1 MRILLV
7 VDGSSYSDTATRTLE
22 ALKLPTETEVTV
34 MTVVPEHT
42 FLGGISLDKLRGTAS
57 AERKEEEEKAVKLL
71 SGPVELLSAGGLKV
85 EGLVRRGNPAEV
97 ILKVAEQKSYSL
109 VVMGTKGLTDPLPF
123 RLGSVA
129 QSVARHATASV
140 LLARPKTLTLH
151 RVSPS
156 RDKSLSI
163 DRVLFATDGSKYS
176 GAAAQFLLDLPLPR
190 STQVMV
196 LTALQSHTASLLKVP
211 TLDFETNRQLL
222 ADLQAAEE
230 KEARKLL
237 DRARQGFQDH
247 GYKTASV
254 VVRGGASECILE
266 TAQEHD
272 SDIIALGYRGLSGI
286 ESFILGSV
294 SERVA
299 RYAPCSVLIV
309 RPEKPGKH

>member
-42 FLGGISLDKLRGTAS
+42 FLGGISLDMLRGTAS
-57 AERKEEEEKAVKLL
+57 AEKKAEEEKAVKLL

-163 DRVLFATDGSKYS
+163 DRVLFATDGSQYS

-247 GYKTASV
+247 GYKT
-254 VVRGGASECILE
+254 G
-266 TAQEHD
+266 
-272 SDIIALGYRGLSGI
+272 
-286 ESFILGSV
+286 
-294 SERVA
+294 
-299 RYAPCSVLIV
+299 
-309 RPEKPGKH
+309 